1 MLWIMNNL
9 LIVLKEVIT
18 FNIYDLRRMNELNN
32 QSRQR
37 SKIINIIE

>member
-1 MLWIMNNL
+1 MNNL